1 VRAMRLVGA
10 AVFLALVAACARNSR
25 TLPPAYPQAGFG
37 RVGCYTGPSLQRMYS
52 ADADSG
58 RRQSVGPWLVLDS
71 LSGVELRRAGAA
83 DSLPLTRVARP
94 ASLLEV
100 RDSLEWTRGTWH
112 RPSADSIVVEE
123 WSVFPPVNW
132 RFQITRDGLVGEGVL
147 GHDVV
152 VRGADG
158 TGQQPVSRWSVQAR
172 RVSCGEV
179 PSVQAH

>member
-1 VRAMRLVGA
+1 M
-10 AVFLALVAACARNSR
+10 
-25 TLPPAYPQAGFG
+25 
-37 RVGCYTGPSLQRMYS
+37 YT

-58 RRQSVGPWLVLDS
+58 SRQSAGPWLVLDS

-83 DSLPLTRVARP
+83 DSLPLTAAARP

-100 RDSLEWTRGTWH
+100 RDTLEWTHGTWH

-123 WSVFPPVNW
+123 LSVFPPVIW
-132 RFQITRDGLVGEGVL
+132 RFQIIRDGLIGEGVL
-147 GHDVV
+147 GHDIV

-158 TGQQPVSRWSVQAR
+158 TEQHAVSRWGVKAE

-179 PSVQAH
+179 PLVQGQ